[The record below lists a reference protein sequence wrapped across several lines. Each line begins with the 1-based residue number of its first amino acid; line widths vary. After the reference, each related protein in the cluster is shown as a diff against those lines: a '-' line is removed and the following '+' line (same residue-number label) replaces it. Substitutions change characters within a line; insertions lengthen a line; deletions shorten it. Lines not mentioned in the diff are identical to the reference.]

1 MVETSPGRK
10 QNKTKRNKTKKQ
22 QNPISKIPNTKQAWQ
37 SGLSVKVPT

>member
-1 MVETSPGRK
+1 LKPALAES
-10 QNKTKRNKTKKQ
+10 KTKQNKTKKQ